1 MLRLV
6 NLLWLIT
13 FVNWEVIDQVIPD
26 THLKKKI
33 VLFLSVTKSNERQ
46 GIRL

>member
-1 MLRLV
+1 MLRRL

-26 THLKKKI
+26 THLKKI
-33 VLFLSVTKSNERQ
+33 VLFLSVTKPKERP